1 MKPESPIAASLVTL
15 GLATAMHLDW
25 HVARPAVHHLSLGW
39 RWHWLLAV
47 PVFAVLAW
55 YVRRAW
61 PDRPFGPSAVILIVA
76 IFLAAVVEP
85 AWEYWTGATF
95 EWAFGRERVSVL
107 GAFIL
112 AGVATGILVLRFL
125 KAGG

>member
-76 IFLAAVVEP
+76 IFLDGNSIQPSAKMLRVRVGAAGSP
-85 AWEYWTGATF
+85 G
-95 EWAFGRERVSVL
+95 
-107 GAFIL
+107 
-112 AGVATGILVLRFL
+112 
-125 KAGG
+125 